1 MWPKILMQL
10 VEFLPHAT
18 RLIPVADRYFA
29 SRQASEKANEA
40 ALMAMAEGVQADL
53 GQVTKA
59 HAGLYRK
66 LQEQEAQITEL
77 RDEVRLSRQ
86 AVEQYAQRLAEQ
98 EHRLAVASLWIRIGM
113 SLSVVML
120 IIILGLM
127 LRK

>member
-1 MWPKILMQL
+1 MWPKILIQL
-10 VEFLPHAT
+10 VDLLPHAT

-66 LQEQEAQITEL
+66 LQEQEAQLAEVVE
-77 RDEVRLSRQ
+77 EVRQSKAAMQ
-86 AVEQYAQRLAEQ
+86 QYG
-98 EHRLAVASLWIRIGM
+98 HRLESLEHNVASVKLWIRIGVTV
-113 SLSVVML
+113 STVLLLV
-120 IIILGLM
+120 ILGLM